1 ESGRTPATATVM
13 SELSALSPAAQAR
26 ASTCGSVHRH
36 EERDLV
42 AIDGAPDLAVRFARG
57 IQDAVEGER
66 ALVLAAVG
74 LLASALVV
82 CLHDRH
88 LRVDRV
94 GREVAGGVAGDRDV
108 VGEADGAEVDRGG
121 GRAGGDGVA
130 AAAQA

>member
-1 ESGRTPATATVM
+1 MARAFAPDRLFSAHLSGRRSMTNGND
-13 SELSALSPAAQAR
+13 LSWRVAV
-26 ASTCGSVHRH
+26 STSFSVHRH
-36 EERDLV
+36 KERDLV
-42 AIDGAPDLAVRFARG
+42 AIDGAPDLTVRLARG

-66 ALVLAAVG
+66 ALALAAVG

-108 VGEADGAEVDRGG
+108 VGEADGVEVDRGG
-121 GRAGGDGVA
+121 G
-130 AAAQA
+130 